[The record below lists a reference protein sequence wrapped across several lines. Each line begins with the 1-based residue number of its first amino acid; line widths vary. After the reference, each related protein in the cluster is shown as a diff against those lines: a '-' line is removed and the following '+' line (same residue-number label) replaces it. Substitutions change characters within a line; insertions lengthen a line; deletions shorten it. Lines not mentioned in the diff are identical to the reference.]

1 VVAEEAGARAAGGDE
16 DRPPKFTRA
25 FYARFFTIDTSL
37 DGLDGK
43 QLPIAC

>member
-25 FYARFFTIDTSL
+25 FYARVFTIDASL